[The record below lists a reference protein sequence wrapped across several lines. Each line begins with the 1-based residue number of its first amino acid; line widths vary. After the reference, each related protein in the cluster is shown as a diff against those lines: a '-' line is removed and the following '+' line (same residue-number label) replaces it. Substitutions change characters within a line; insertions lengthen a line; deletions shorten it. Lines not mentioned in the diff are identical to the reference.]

1 MISALLGATLGVWEN
16 MGGWL
21 IGLGQGQGL
30 DLTGLGSYSLLVY
43 FNI

>member
-1 MISALLGATLGVWEN
+1 MISALIGATLGVWET

-30 DLTGLGSYSLLVY
+30 DGLGSYSLLVVY

>member
-1 MISALLGATLGVWEN
+1 MISALLGARLGVWET

-21 IGLGQGQGL
+21 IGLGQGQNL
-30 DLTGLGSYSLLVY
+30 DLAGLGSYSLLVY

>member
-1 MISALLGATLGVWEN
+1 MISALIGATLGVWET